1 MNSLGSRVGCKSPS
15 RHRRQRSCFSFSS
28 IFNPI
33 PAQLIARELCYWEG
47 GGILAL
53 KRYTNYTENWTP
65 LLVLTIIIIFFIL
78 SQIQTTYGFTFN
90 NVDSTK
96 LHLSDEQ
103 KSLAPYGVN
112 IGRIILYCTAIV
124 IVILTRLKWT
134 KHGRKVTKRKIIVES
149 IFYLA
154 LSSIVIFESFYN
166 VGVPILYLVPY
177 LILFFGL
184 QQYSYLHS
192 NRLMSF
198 WKEPKSASIYVKGGT
213 HIHAVFVIGTASRI
227 IISIFFIGSLFGPS
241 QQGIIYASDS
251 TVMLATIV
259 FDLLLMISVGLLIG
273 VNRRI
278 LIRYNLISE
287 GRENIS
293 EK

>member
-1 MNSLGSRVGCKSPS
+1 M
-15 RHRRQRSCFSFSS
+15 
-28 IFNPI
+28 
-33 PAQLIARELCYWEG
+33 
-47 GGILAL
+47 
-53 KRYTNYTENWTP
+53 
-65 LLVLTIIIIFFIL
+65 LTINIIFFIL
-78 SQIQTTYGFTFN
+78 SQIQTTYAFTIN

-96 LHLSDEQ
+96 LQLLDAQ

-112 IGRIILYCTAIV
+112 IDRIILYSLYSTAII
-124 IVILTRLKWT
+124 IVILTRLNWT
-134 KHGRKVTKRKIIVES
+134 KHGRKVTKPKIIVES

-154 LSSIVIFESFYN
+154 LSSIVIFDSLYH
-166 VGVPILYLVPY
+166 VGIPILYLVPY

-198 WKEPKSASIYVKGGT
+198 WKEPKSTSIYVKGGT

-227 IISIFFIGSLFGPS
+227 IISILFIGSLFGPS
-241 QQGIIYASDS
+241 QQGIIYASNS
-251 TVMLATIV
+251 TVVLATIV
-259 FDLLLMISVGLLIG
+259 FDMLLMISVGLLIG
-273 VNRRI
+273 INRRI
-278 LIRYNLISE
+278 LIRYNLINE

>member
-1 MNSLGSRVGCKSPS
+1 M
-15 RHRRQRSCFSFSS
+15 
-28 IFNPI
+28 
-33 PAQLIARELCYWEG
+33 
-47 GGILAL
+47 
-53 KRYTNYTENWTP
+53 
-65 LLVLTIIIIFFIL
+65 LTIIIIFFIL
-78 SQIQTTYGFTFN
+78 SQIQTTYGFN

-134 KHGRKVTKRKIIVES
+134 KHGRKVTKPKIIVES

-154 LSSIVIFESFYN
+154 LSSIVIFDSLYH

-227 IISIFFIGSLFGPS
+227 IISILFIGSLFGPS
-241 QQGIIYASDS
+241 QQGIVYASDS

-259 FDLLLMISVGLLIG
+259 FDLLLMISVGMLIG
-273 VNRRI
+273 INRRI

>member
-1 MNSLGSRVGCKSPS
+1 MEKVLKA
-15 RHRRQRSCFSFSS
+15 
-28 IFNPI
+28 IKPI
-33 PAQLIARELCYWEG
+33 GQSDYR
-47 GGILAL
+47 
-53 KRYTNYTENWTP
+53 P
-65 LLVLTIIIIFFIL
+65 LVIIIFFIL

-90 NVDSTK
+90 NVDT
-96 LHLSDEQ
+96 
-103 KSLAPYGVN
+103 
-112 IGRIILYCTAIV
+112 
-124 IVILTRLKWT
+124 
-134 KHGRKVTKRKIIVES
+134 KIIVES

-154 LSSIVIFESFYN
+154 LSSIVIFDSLYH

-227 IISIFFIGSLFGPS
+227 IISILFIGSLFGPS

-273 VNRRI
+273 INRRI